1 LKLRKFR
8 SPNDTRSRS
17 NPVEPCHCLRLHRA
31 LSSPIHFFGVTRK
44 PLVPKP
50 VKKARPCV
58 IVVAVRDET
67 GDTAVYVAPI
77 THSKPVDP
85 VGAVSLP
92 QAVKRRL
99 GLDAQPSWI
108 ITTELNRFIWPG
120 YDLAPISRENP
131 DTYAWGF
138 LPGSIFAAVKR
149 SILANRHRQRLAVTG
164 RD

>member
-1 LKLRKFR
+1 
-8 SPNDTRSRS
+8 
-17 NPVEPCHCLRLHRA
+17 V
-31 LSSPIHFFGVTRK
+31 
-44 PLVPKP
+44 PLPAPAPGLVLAYTFLWRDQKATGAETGQ
-50 VKKARPCV
+50 KARPCV